1 VPREV
6 VALVSADDVVAAVRV
21 HADRVHDLLRRSGCG
36 AEESVEVCESYAFAL
51 IDAIVNAPE
60 MVGDMAGW
68 WFGRALDLGRRLG
81 APAAEPVT
89 DAEMPT
95 SVLSGTSGEAEVR
108 AALAEL
114 PEQERAAVM
123 LRDGYDLPP
132 EAVAVAL
139 GREVDWAAQ
148 LVAAGRLRLASLYDG
163 RPIPDL
169 AGHDG
174 RTPADLGMLGR
185 LADGSLPTQR
195 GVPLRRHVGA
205 CTACEDVTER
215 LAKARRLVA
224 GLPVLAMP
232 DEAREAMLDRVAARA
247 MTVLPSVDEVL
258 LAIEEEDDTRP
269 AVSPL
274 IAVFAIVIAL
284 VLGVAV
290 AAATSQ
296 ETGGGGGGAL
306 SDQPAATAPAT
317 PSFAVSATPTKARS
331 ARPGKSASAT
341 PSGSASASAT
351 PTLTTITAPPTA
363 NASISISPTS
373 GPRGTTIVVSGTGW
387 DPGVP
392 VTVRYTGTLASSTA
406 STTPDRRGRF
416 STEVQANGTLPGNYT
431 VTADNGSQS
440 QSQRFRQTS

>member
-51 IDAIVNAPE
+51 IDALVNAPE
-60 MVGDMAGW
+60 TVGDMAGW

-81 APAAEPVT
+81 AAAAEPVT
-89 DAEMPT
+89 DQPGAEMPT

-108 AALAEL
+108 AALAQL

-139 GREVDWAAQ
+139 GREVDWAAS
-148 LVAAGRLRLASLYDG
+148 LVATGRLRLATLYDG
-163 RPIPDL
+163 RPVPDL
-169 AGHDG
+169 SGHVG

-185 LADGSLPTQR
+185 LTGGSLPAPR
-195 GVPLRRHVGA
+195 SIALRRHIRVCA
-205 CTACEDVTER
+205 ACEEVSER

-232 DEAREAMLDRVAARA
+232 DDDREAMLERVAARA
-247 MTVLPSVDEVL
+247 MAMLPSVDEVL

-269 AVSPL
+269 AVSPI
-274 IAVFAIVIAL
+274 IAIFAIVLAL

-290 AAATSQ
+290 AAATT
-296 ETGGGGGGAL
+296 EGTGSNGGL
-306 SDQPAATAPAT
+306 SRQGPSLAPAT
-317 PSFAVSATPTKARS
+317 PSFSVPAAPARSARS
-331 ARPGKSASAT
+331 ARPSTSAT
-341 PSGSASASAT
+341 TTPTSAT
-351 PTLTTITAPPTA
+351 TTTPSTATTTAPPVVAT
-363 NASISISPTS
+363 IDISPTS
-373 GPRGTTIVVSGTGW
+373 GPRGTPIVVTGRGW
-387 DPGVP
+387 NPGVP
-392 VTVRYTGTLASSTA
+392 VTVRYSGTLATSTA
-406 STTPDRRGRF
+406 SATPNGHGHFTVRL
-416 STEVQANGTLPGNYT
+416 TANGALPGTYT
-431 VTADNGSQS
+431 VSAEDGTQSASQ
-440 QSQRFRQTS
+440 QFTQTS